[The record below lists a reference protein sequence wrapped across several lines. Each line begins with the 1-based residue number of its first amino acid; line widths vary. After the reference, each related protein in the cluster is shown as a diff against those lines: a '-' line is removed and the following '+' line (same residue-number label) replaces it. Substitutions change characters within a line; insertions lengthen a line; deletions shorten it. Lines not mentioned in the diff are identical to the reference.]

1 MKNKKVLY
9 RTYFTER
16 LSVRG
21 QVNWAFVSYVLHL
34 MDVITKP
41 YYELL
46 KSFLCNTGL
55 ITFSIY
61 VSRDIYLGIAY

>member
-1 MKNKKVLY
+1 MVCLLGVGELDLCVL
-9 RTYFTER
+9 R
-16 LSVRG
+16 LTIDG
-21 QVNWAFVSYVLHL
+21 CNH
-34 MDVITKP
+34 TKP